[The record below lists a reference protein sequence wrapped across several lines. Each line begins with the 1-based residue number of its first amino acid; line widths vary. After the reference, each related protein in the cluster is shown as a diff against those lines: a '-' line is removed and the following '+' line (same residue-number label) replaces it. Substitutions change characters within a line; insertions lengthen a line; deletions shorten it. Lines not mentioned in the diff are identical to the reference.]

1 MEKGTLYIVSTP
13 IGNLEDMTLRALR
26 ILKEV
31 QLIAAED
38 TRRTKKLLN
47 AYQIRTPLTSLYD
60 HNELEKS
67 NFLISKI
74 SEGMNVAYV
83 SDAGT
88 PGISDP
94 GYILVNRAIEN
105 HIKVVPVPGISAVIT
120 ALSVSGLPMDHFVF
134 NGFLPSRANK
144 RRQFLE
150 LLKDESRTMVFY
162 ESPKRLLSTL
172 RDIEKIM
179 GNREIVISRE
189 LTKVFE
195 EILRGDVRKIM
206 DSLQERV
213 LKGEI
218 TLVVEGKEK
227 TFRQFS
233 DEEIRIRVEK
243 LCEGL
248 ELTTREI
255 VDMISR
261 ETGVSKSRVYKQ
273 VLRLAEDV

>member
-13 IGNLEDMTLRALR
+13 IGNLEDITLRALR

-31 QLIAAED
+31 ELIAAED
-38 TRRTKKLLN
+38 TRRTKRLLN

-60 HNELEKS
+60 HNELGKS
-67 NFLISKI
+67 DFLISKI
-74 SEGMNVAYV
+74 TEGMNVAYV

-162 ESPKRLLSTL
+162 ESPNRLVATL
-172 RDIEKIM
+172 QDIEKIM
-179 GNREIVISRE
+179 GNREVVVSRE

-195 EILRGDVRKIM
+195 EILRGDVRKVM

-227 TFRQFS
+227 SPRQFS
-233 DEEIRIRVEK
+233 DKEIRIRVEK
-243 LCEGL
+243 LREDL
-248 ELTTREI
+248 ELTTRDI
-255 VDMISR
+255 VGVISR
-261 ETGVSKSRVYKQ
+261 ETGLSKSKVYKE
-273 VLRLAEDV
+273 VLRLVEDV

>member
-1 MEKGTLYIVSTP
+1 MKKGTLYIVSTP
-13 IGNLEDMTLRALR
+13 IGNLEDITLRALR
-26 ILKEV
+26 VLREV

-67 NFLISKI
+67 SFLISRI
-74 SEGMNVAYV
+74 GDGVNVAYV

-94 GYILVNRAIEN
+94 GYILVNLAIEN
-105 HIKVVPVPGISAVIT
+105 QINVVPIPGISAVIT

-144 RRQFLE
+144 RKQFLE

-162 ESPKRLLSTL
+162 ESPNRLVSTL
-172 RDIEKIM
+172 RDIEEIL
-179 GNREIVISRE
+179 GNREVVVSRE

-195 EILRGDVRKIM
+195 EILRGNVRKII
-206 DSLQERV
+206 DSLQERAI
-213 LKGEI
+213 KGEI
-218 TLVVEGKEK
+218 TLVVAGKDE
-227 TFRQFS
+227 TPPRVS
-233 DEEIRIRVEK
+233 NEEIKIRFEK
-243 LCEGL
+243 LHEDL
-248 ELTTREI
+248 ELTTRDIVEI
-255 VDMISR
+255 ISR
-261 ETGVSKSRVYKQ
+261 ETGTSKRMVYRQ
-273 VLRLAEDV
+273 VLKLVEDV

>member
-13 IGNLEDMTLRALR
+13 IGNLEDITLRALR
-26 ILKEV
+26 ILREV

-47 AYQIRTPLTSLYD
+47 AYQIRTQLTSLYD

-67 NFLISKI
+67 NFLISRI
-74 SEGMNVAYV
+74 SDGMNVAYV

-94 GYILVNRAIEN
+94 GYILLNKAIEN

-144 RRQFLE
+144 RRQYLE

-162 ESPKRLLSTL
+162 ESPNRLVSTL

-179 GNREIVISRE
+179 GNREVVVSRE

-213 LKGEI
+213 VKGEI
-218 TLVVEGKEK
+218 TLVVAGKEK
-227 TFRQFS
+227 TPRQFS
-233 DEEIRIRVEK
+233 DEEIRSRVEK
-243 LCEGL
+243 LREDL
-248 ELTTREI
+248 ELTTRDI
-255 VDMISR
+255 VDVISR
-261 ETGVSKSRVYKQ
+261 ETGLSKRRVYEQ
-273 VLRLAEDV
+273 VLKLVEDV

>member
-1 MEKGTLYIVSTP
+1 MKKGILYIVSTP
-13 IGNLEDMTLRALR
+13 IGNLEDITLRALR
-26 ILKEV
+26 VLREV

-74 SEGMNVAYV
+74 SDGMNVAYV

-105 HIKVVPVPGISAVIT
+105 HVKVVPVPGISAVIA

-144 RRQFLE
+144 RREFLE

-162 ESPKRLLSTL
+162 ESPNRLVSTL

-179 GNREIVISRE
+179 GNREVVVSRE

-213 LKGEI
+213 VKGEI
-218 TLVVEGKEK
+218 TLVVAGKEK
-227 TFRQFS
+227 TPRQFS
-233 DEEIRIRVEK
+233 DEEIRIMVEK
-243 LCEGL
+243 LREDL
-248 ELTTREI
+248 ELTTRDI
-255 VDMISR
+255 VDVISR
-261 ETGVSKSRVYKQ
+261 ETGLSKRRVYKQ
-273 VLRLAEDV
+273 VLKLVEDV

>member
-13 IGNLEDMTLRALR
+13 IGNLEDITLRALR
-26 ILKEV
+26 VIREV

-74 SEGMNVAYV
+74 SDGMNVAYV

-105 HIKVVPVPGISAVIT
+105 HIKVVPVPGISAVIA
-120 ALSVSGLPMDHFVF
+120 ALSVSGLPMDNFVF

-150 LLKDESRTMVFY
+150 SLKDESRTMVFY
-162 ESPKRLLSTL
+162 ESPNRLVSTL

-179 GNREIVISRE
+179 GNREVVVSRE

-213 LKGEI
+213 VKGEI
-218 TLVVEGKEK
+218 TLVVAGKEK
-227 TFRQFS
+227 TPRQFS

-243 LCEGL
+243 LGEDL
-248 ELTTREI
+248 ELTTRDI
-255 VDMISR
+255 VDVISR
-261 ETGVSKSRVYKQ
+261 ETGLSKRRVYKQ
-273 VLRLAEDV
+273 VLKLVEDV

>member
-1 MEKGTLYIVSTP
+1 MKKGTLYIVSTP
-13 IGNLEDMTLRALR
+13 IGNLEDITLRALR
-26 ILKEV
+26 VLKEV

-67 NFLISKI
+67 SFLISRI
-74 SEGMNVAYV
+74 GDGVNVAYV

-105 HIKVVPVPGISAVIT
+105 QINVVPIPGISAVIT
-120 ALSVSGLPMDHFVF
+120 ALSVSGLPMDLFVF

-144 RRQFLE
+144 RKKFLE

-162 ESPKRLLSTL
+162 ESPNRLVSTL
-172 RDIEKIM
+172 RDIEEIL
-179 GNREIVISRE
+179 GNREVVVSRE

-195 EILRGDVRKIM
+195 EILRGDVRKII

-213 LKGEI
+213 IKGEI
-218 TLVVEGKEK
+218 TLVVAGKDE
-227 TFRQFS
+227 TPPRFS
-233 DEEIRIRVEK
+233 NEEIKIRFEK
-243 LCEGL
+243 LHEDL
-248 ELTTREI
+248 ELTTRDIVEI
-255 VDMISR
+255 ISR
-261 ETGVSKSRVYKQ
+261 ETGTSKRMVYRQ
-273 VLRLAEDV
+273 VLKLVEDV

>member
-13 IGNLEDMTLRALR
+13 IGNLEDITLRALR
-26 ILKEV
+26 ILREV

-47 AYQIRTPLTSLYD
+47 AYQIRTPLTSLYG

-67 NFLISKI
+67 KFLISKI
-74 SEGMNVAYV
+74 SDGMNVAYV

-94 GYILVNRAIEN
+94 GYILVNRAIED
-105 HIKVVPVPGISAVIT
+105 HIQVVPVPGISAVIT
-120 ALSVSGLPMDHFVF
+120 ALSVSGLPMDHFIF

-162 ESPKRLLSTL
+162 ESPNRLVSTL

-179 GNREIVISRE
+179 GNREVVVSRE

-195 EILRGDVRKIM
+195 ETLRGDVRKIM

-213 LKGEI
+213 VKGEI
-218 TLVVEGKEK
+218 TLVVAGKEK
-227 TFRQFS
+227 TPRQFS
-233 DEEIRIRVEK
+233 DEEIQIRVEK
-243 LCEGL
+243 LCEDL
-248 ELTTREI
+248 ELTTRDI
-255 VDMISR
+255 VDVISR
-261 ETGVSKSRVYKQ
+261 ETGLSKRRVYEQ
-273 VLRLAEDV
+273 VLKLVEDV

>member
-13 IGNLEDMTLRALR
+13 IGNLEDITLRALR
-26 ILKEV
+26 ILREV

-74 SEGMNVAYV
+74 SDGMDVAYV

-94 GYILVNRAIEN
+94 GYILLNRAIEN
-105 HIKVVPVPGISAVIT
+105 HIKVVPVPGISAVIA
-120 ALSVSGLPMDHFVF
+120 ALSVSGLPMDNFVF

-150 LLKDESRTMVFY
+150 FLKDESRTMVFY
-162 ESPKRLLSTL
+162 ESPNRLVSTL

-179 GNREIVISRE
+179 GNRAVVVSRE

-213 LKGEI
+213 VKGEI
-218 TLVVEGKEK
+218 TLVVAGKEK
-227 TFRQFS
+227 TPRQFS

-243 LCEGL
+243 LSEDL
-248 ELTTREI
+248 ELTTRDI
-255 VDMISR
+255 VDVISR
-261 ETGVSKSRVYKQ
+261 ETGLSKRRVYKQ
-273 VLRLAEDV
+273 VLKLVEDV

>member
-13 IGNLEDMTLRALR
+13 IGNLEDITLRALR
-26 ILKEV
+26 ILREV

-47 AYQIRTPLTSLYD
+47 AYQIRTQLTSLYD

-67 NFLISKI
+67 NFLISRI
-74 SEGMNVAYV
+74 SDGMNVAYV

-94 GYILVNRAIEN
+94 GYILVNRAIKN
-105 HIKVVPVPGISAVIT
+105 HIKVVPVPGISAVIA

-144 RRQFLE
+144 RRQYLE

-162 ESPKRLLSTL
+162 ESPNRLVSTL

-179 GNREIVISRE
+179 GNREVVVSRE

-213 LKGEI
+213 VKGEI
-218 TLVVEGKEK
+218 TLVVAGKEK
-227 TFRQFS
+227 TPRQFS
-233 DEEIRIRVEK
+233 DEEIRSRVEK
-243 LCEGL
+243 LREDL
-248 ELTTREI
+248 ELTTRDI
-255 VDMISR
+255 VDVISR
-261 ETGVSKSRVYKQ
+261 ETGLSKRRVYEQ
-273 VLRLAEDV
+273 VLKLVEDV